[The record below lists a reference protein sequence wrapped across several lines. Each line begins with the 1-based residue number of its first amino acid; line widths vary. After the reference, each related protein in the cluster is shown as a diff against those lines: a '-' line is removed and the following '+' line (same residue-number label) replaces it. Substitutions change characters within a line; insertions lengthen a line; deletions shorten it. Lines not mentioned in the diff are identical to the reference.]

1 MSAVTNL
8 VANIAR
14 MVQRVGQ
21 TAPDCDETI
30 VIQTDDLLTL
40 HEAAAIVG
48 CHYQTLY
55 RRVRAGELKALM
67 AGGTYRIQRSDLESW
82 LSDRDARHGAVP
94 ERNTRS
100 WPKLVTNLLDA
111 LLAGDA
117 QAARQQTERLL
128 AGGATMAY
136 LCDHLYGPALYQVG
150 ALWSDGQL
158 TIGVEHRASRIVE
171 GLLAH
176 STSRTSKPGP
186 RIGVVIVA
194 APLGDR
200 HSLATQMVAAG
211 LHAEGFRVHYLGADL
226 PVAEI
231 VQMAEREQA
240 DLVALSCCV
249 VDREGLSDALAALS
263 AAGFSTIV
271 GGYGISESEALML
284 GATCY
289 GASIEEAQVRAREL
303 VRSSAN

>member
-1 MSAVTNL
+1 M
-8 VANIAR
+8 
-14 MVQRVGQ
+14 
-21 TAPDCDETI
+21 
-30 VIQTDDLLTL
+30 IQADDLLTL

-55 RRVRAGELKALM
+55 RHVRAGELKALM
-67 AGGTYRIQRSDLESW
+67 AGGTYRIQRGDLESW

-94 ERNTRS
+94 QRNTRS

-111 LLAGDA
+111 LLAGDVR
-117 QAARQQTERLL
+117 AARQQTERLL

-150 ALWSDGQL
+150 ALWSDDQL
-158 TIGVEHRASRIVE
+158 SIGVEHRASRIVE

-211 LHAEGFRVHYLGADL
+211 LHAEGFHVHYLGADL

-249 VDREGLSDALAALS
+249 VDREGLSAALAALK
-263 AAGFSTIV
+263 AAGFSTLV
-271 GGYGISESEALML
+271 GGHGISESEALTL

-289 GASIEEAQVRAREL
+289 GASIEEAQVRARGL